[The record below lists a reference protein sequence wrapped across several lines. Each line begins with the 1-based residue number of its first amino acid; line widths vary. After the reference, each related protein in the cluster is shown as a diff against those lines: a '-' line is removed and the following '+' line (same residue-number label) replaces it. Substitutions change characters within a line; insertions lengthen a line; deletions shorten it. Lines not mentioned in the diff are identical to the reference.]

1 MSNKKSKPTLNQ
13 QLMFAVVANDAAS
26 AAALVESGADANA
39 RDSRPLAHE
48 YAEESARDTAFLH
61 ALRLGHLACAEI
73 LLPRADLSLAGFKG
87 DSAAILAVR
96 SKDMSWIAKIDA
108 SWAPELP
115 NVNGRDALRSAVEMD
130 LSEAALHLSPL
141 CFAGACHAG
150 SSSALA
156 RAIELGSAQTLAAI
170 LPQFSTRASPEDFF
184 AALNDC
190 ALHGRLDAAKF
201 LASSGA
207 RLSGDLWPAMFTGF
221 AGQSVSFINWA
232 LLAIGPRSTC
242 AQGRD
247 ALACAIE
254 SKNSLAIRRV
264 IHASSPAPQESLAA
278 LAGKLED
285 LCQSNS
291 DSVYNTAQAR
301 AWLCQLNLQWDLPQS
316 EAANPRLLMRL

>member
-1 MSNKKSKPTLNQ
+1 MSKKTSKPTLNQ

-73 LLPRADLSLAGFKG
+73 LLPRADLPLAGFKG

-108 SWAPELP
+108 SWAPERP

-130 LSEAALHLSPL
+130 LNEAALHLSPL

-150 SSSALA
+150 SSSALL
-156 RAIELGSAQTLAAI
+156 RALEIGSAKMLAAI
-170 LPQFSTRASPEDFF
+170 LPQFSTRASPEDFS
-184 AALNDC
+184 AALKDC
-190 ALHGRLDAAKF
+190 ALHGRLDAAKS

-207 RLSGDLWPAMFTGF
+207 RLSGDLWPAIFTGV
-221 AGQSVSFINWA
+221 AGQSFNFIDWA
-232 LLAIGPRSTC
+232 LLAIGPLSTC

-254 SKNSLAIRRV
+254 LKNSLAIRCV

-278 LAGKLED
+278 LVEKIDD
-285 LCQSNS
+285 LCRSNS
-291 DSVYNTAQAR
+291 SSVANTAQAR
-301 AWLCQLNLQWDLPQS
+301 AWLCQLNLQWDLPQC
-316 EAANPRLLMRL
+316 EAADSRRPMRL